1 MDSSCRPRLK
11 KPHDKKVHACTLCS
25 CCHHLNLYYLSIP
38 CRARWF
44 RKWIV
49 KVVVQQVTLM
59 NKVYTG
65 VLSIEREREE
75 SERGRENIHTRIPN
89 TQIKII

>member
-1 MDSSCRPRLK
+1 M
-11 KPHDKKVHACTLCS
+11 
-25 CCHHLNLYYLSIP
+25 NLYYLSIP

-75 SERGRENIHTRIPN
+75 SERGRTFIQEYLILRLR
-89 TQIKII
+89 